1 MGSLRKTPT
10 NGKGEWGCNEEKTQM
25 VKLSVMRLTIDN
37 ACISTARMRSAHL
50 ILRMLWNF
58 RMRKKKKCMVYC
70 SATKVMQNMSCKNAI
85 ISIQMNSF
93 PLNVLFVYSK
103 VYSDGAWCL
112 PFKTLQWFRREFFEL
127 YIYRYLQ
134 FSQGLFSLFGTG
146 REELRFKDISITPCS

>member
-1 MGSLRKTPT
+1 MRMQWRENS
-10 NGKGEWGCNEEKTQM
+10 NGETLCYETDHRQRLHFDCENEICTFNTENVVKFQNEK
-25 VKLSVMRLTIDN
+25 
-37 ACISTARMRSAHL
+37 
-50 ILRMLWNF
+50 
-58 RMRKKKKCMVYC
+58 KKKKCMVYC